1 MFLSG
6 FKNIS
11 FGVQEHIFWGSSKYR
26 LGYKHTSFGVQGS
39 IFLNVVTRLSRRAEP
54 SRQVCWLQSARL
66 LSLVASPFKRT
77 TIPWFFPSFPF
88 RASYLHSHPA
98 EGYANLA
105 ILTSFLSHNQSIFK
119 GLIIY
124 FFVTLPIGSLSLN
137 DDAKIRLFS
146 GTTKFQDVIRGDFQQ
161 LSIWNCV
168 NNPNS

>member
-1 MFLSG
+1 MG

-11 FGVQEHIFWGSSKYR
+11 FGVQ
-26 LGYKHTSFGVQGS
+26 VS
-39 IFLNVVTRLSRRAEP
+39 IFLNAVTRLSRRAEP

-66 LSLVASPFKRT
+66 LSLVVTPFNRT
-77 TIPWFFPSFPF
+77 
-88 RASYLHSHPA
+88 ASYLHSHPS

-105 ILTSFLSHNQSIFK
+105 ILTSFLSHNQSVFK

-161 LSIWNCV
+161 LSIWNYV

>member
-1 MFLSG
+1 MYLLDC
-6 FKNIS
+6 KDVS
-11 FGVQEHIFWGSSKYR
+11 FWVQEYIFWSTSKYR
-26 LGYKHTSFGVQGS
+26 LGYKHISFGVQGS

-66 LSLVASPFKRT
+66 LSLVVTPFNRT
-77 TIPWFFPSFPF
+77 
-88 RASYLHSHPA
+88 ASYLHSHPS
-98 EGYANLA
+98 EGYANLS
-105 ILTSFLSHNQSIFK
+105 ILTSFLSHNQSVFK

-161 LSIWNCV
+161 LSIWNYV

>member
-11 FGVQEHIFWGSSKYR
+11 FGVQEYIFWGSSKYR
-26 LGYKHTSFGVQGS
+26 LGYKHISFGVQGS

-66 LSLVASPFKRT
+66 LSLVVTPFNRT
-77 TIPWFFPSFPF
+77 
-88 RASYLHSHPA
+88 ASYLHSHPS

-105 ILTSFLSHNQSIFK
+105 ILTSFLSHNQSVFK

-161 LSIWNCV
+161 LSIWNYV